1 MIEAVKKFLEK
12 YISLIREEDWG
23 TLYFKANSEL
33 RNIQVGELTQTLLN
47 ADIDPLE
54 KLTTIPAHYLDNSS
68 IETFHIPE
76 GIRVISTQAF
86 QFCSKLKQIY
96 IPKSIRYIGEYAFYY
111 SENLEDITYEGSPEE
126 WKNIDKDWGWND
138 FTSPINMTYLNK

>member
-1 MIEAVKKFLEK
+1 MTKAIKEFLEK
-12 YISLIREEDWG
+12 YGSLIKEEDWG
-23 TLYFKANSEL
+23 TLYFKATSEL

-54 KLTTIPAHYLDNSS
+54 KLTAIPAHYLDSSS
-68 IETFHIPE
+68 IESFHIPE

-86 QFCSKLKQIY
+86 RFCSKLKQVY

-126 WKNIDKDWGWND
+126 WNSIDKDWGWND
-138 FTSPINMTYLNK
+138 FIGLTNVTYLNK